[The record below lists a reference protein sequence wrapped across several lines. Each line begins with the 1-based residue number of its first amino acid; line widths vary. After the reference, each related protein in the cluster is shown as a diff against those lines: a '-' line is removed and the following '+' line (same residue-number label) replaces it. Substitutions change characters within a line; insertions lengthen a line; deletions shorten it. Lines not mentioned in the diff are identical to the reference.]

1 MTLETPRLILR
12 EWELTDFEPY
22 AAMVADPAVM
32 KFLSLTGTPMPRF
45 AAWQGFSAM
54 VGHWQLRGFG
64 FFAVTERETGS
75 FVGHVGP
82 WNPEGWPGLEVGW
95 VLRSEFWGRGYAAE
109 AAKAAIAY
117 AFTALDCPRVIS
129 LIHPD
134 NEASKRVAGRVG
146 ERLDGEIHIA
156 HHPPEL
162 KVLQFSISKSDW
174 AASSDGNQLA
184 TTCPS

>member
-1 MTLETPRLILR
+1 MTRETPRLILR

-45 AAWQGFSAM
+45 GAWQTFSAI

-64 FFAVTERETGS
+64 VFAVTERNTGAL
-75 FVGHVGP
+75 VGDVGP
-82 WNPEGWPGLEVGW
+82 WNPE
-95 VLRSEFWGRGYAAE
+95 
-109 AAKAAIAY
+109 
-117 AFTALDCPRVIS
+117 
-129 LIHPD
+129 
-134 NEASKRVAGRVG
+134 RVG

-162 KVLQFSISKSDW
+162 KVLQFSISKSEW
-174 AASSDGNQLA
+174 AASSNPHNSA
-184 TTCPS
+184 EPRTE